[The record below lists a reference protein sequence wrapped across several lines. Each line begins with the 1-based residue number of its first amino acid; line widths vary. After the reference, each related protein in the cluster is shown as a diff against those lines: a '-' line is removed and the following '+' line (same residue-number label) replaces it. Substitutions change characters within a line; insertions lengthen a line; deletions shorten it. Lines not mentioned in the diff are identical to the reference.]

1 MKDISVFIVEDEAM
15 TALFMES
22 MLKKKGLKVVGKVN
36 SGEEALTFVKN
47 LKPDVVI
54 LDIRLSGDMTGI
66 DTAKKIREEV
76 DYPVQLIFTTGYGDS
91 EYRSMAEQL
100 QPLAFLEK
108 PVNINDIFNLIINCT
123 S

>member
-1 MKDISVFIVEDEAM
+1 MFIVEDEAM

-22 MLKKKGLKVVGKVN
+22 MLKKKGLKIVGKVN

-100 QPLAFLEK
+100 QALAFLEK
-108 PVNINDIFNLIINCT
+108 PVNINDIFNLITNCT

>member
-22 MLKKKGLKVVGKVN
+22 MLKKKGLKIVGKVN

-66 DTAKKIREEV
+66 DTAKKIRGG
-76 DYPVQLIFTTGYGDS
+76 LS
-91 EYRSMAEQL
+91 SA
-100 QPLAFLEK
+100 
-108 PVNINDIFNLIINCT
+108 VNIYNRIWRL
-123 S
+123 